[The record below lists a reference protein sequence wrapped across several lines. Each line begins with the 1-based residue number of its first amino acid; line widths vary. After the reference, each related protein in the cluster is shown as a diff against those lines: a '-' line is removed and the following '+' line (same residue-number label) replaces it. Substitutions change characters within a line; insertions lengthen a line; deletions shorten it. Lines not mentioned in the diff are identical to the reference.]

1 MGSQLPSFVVT
12 TAALAASVLAPLEAS
27 AQDDAAIARLPIDDW
42 CEAEE
47 ARDIDAKLKLFATD
61 AVLMPIAESNVIGQQ
76 AIRAWHEKIWDGTE
90 YECSGTVEEVQ
101 VFGDWGMV
109 RGTFS
114 GVFTTASGER
124 EPISGKFLNVVRR
137 QADGSWRIARAI
149 WNLN

>member
-1 MGSQLPSFVVT
+1 VSD
-12 TAALAASVLAPLEAS
+12 AATYCPDCGIRNPADTREELLEV
-27 AQDDAAIARLPIDDW
+27 DRAAIARLPVDDW
-42 CEAEE
+42 CEAEK
-47 ARDIDAKLKLFATD
+47 ARDIDAKVKLFTTD
-61 AVLMPIAESNVIGQQ
+61 AVLMPSAESNVIGQQ

-114 GVFTTASGER
+114 GVFTTASGELQ
-124 EPISGKFLNVVRR
+124 PISGKYLDIVRR
-137 QADGSWRIARAI
+137 QADGSWKIARAI